1 MTMPSSE
8 TELEDNGTDWGE
20 YARGGGEGV
29 DRYEAELLLMLLSRG
44 GAQPWKTLHTNV
56 HVRNDGTPRVDH
68 VGAARVENAKND
80 AFICIAI
87 A

>member
-1 MTMPSSE
+1 ME
-8 TELEDNGTDWGE
+8 N
-20 YARGGGEGV
+20 
-29 DRYEAELLLMLLSRG
+29 
-44 GAQPWKTLHTNV
+44 LHTNV